1 MTGQF
6 WVAQSFFHIKS
17 WFYILWLIS
26 QNKVLFSVCCDIQD
40 YLKYRCHLSDMENN
54 MRKYIPLVLFIFSW
68 PVLCADIHGRVF
80 RVLDGDTIEVMDS
93 RKAVRIRLINID
105 APEKKQDYGRWSTD
119 MMKSLVAWKTVTVT
133 YFQRDRYGRILGQVY
148 APDGMNV
155 NQFMVRAGAAW
166 VYEQYNTD
174 PVLPVLQNEARQQ
187 KRGLWS
193 DADPVP
199 PWIWR
204 HRK

>member
-1 MTGQF
+1 
-6 WVAQSFFHIKS
+6 
-17 WFYILWLIS
+17 
-26 QNKVLFSVCCDIQD
+26 
-40 YLKYRCHLSDMENN
+40 

-68 PVLCADIHGRVF
+68 PVLSAYIHGRVV

-93 RKAVRIRLINID
+93 RKAVRIRLVNID

-119 MMKSLVAWKTVTVT
+119 MMRSLVAGKTVTVT

-148 APDGMNV
+148 APDGMNI

-174 PVLPVLQNEARQQ
+174 LRHNSQVADFKKLQYPLRNDPCLSIEEARCRRQ
-187 KRGLWS
+187 KMQ
-193 DADPVP
+193 
-199 PWIWR
+199 
-204 HRK
+204 

>member
-1 MTGQF
+1 MKR
-6 WVAQSFFHIKS
+6 WQSYHS
-17 WFYILWLIS
+17 SVLS
-26 QNKVLFSVCCDIQD
+26 GNK
-40 YLKYRCHLSDMENN
+40 N
-54 MRKYIPLVLFIFSW
+54 
-68 PVLCADIHGRVF
+68 G
-80 RVLDGDTIEVMDS
+80 
-93 RKAVRIRLINID
+93 
-105 APEKKQDYGRWSTD
+105 
-119 MMKSLVAWKTVTVT
+119 
-133 YFQRDRYGRILGQVY
+133 
-148 APDGMNV
+148 
-155 NQFMVRAGAAW
+155 AW

>member
-1 MTGQF
+1 MVNGHDEITGCR
-6 WVAQSFFHIKS
+6 K
-17 WFYILWLIS
+17 
-26 QNKVLFSVCCDIQD
+26 NG
-40 YLKYRCHLSDMENN
+40 YRHN
-54 MRKYIPLVLFIFSW
+54 
-68 PVLCADIHGRVF
+68 
-80 RVLDGDTIEVMDS
+80 
-93 RKAVRIRLINID
+93 
-105 APEKKQDYGRWSTD
+105 
-119 MMKSLVAWKTVTVT
+119 
-133 YFQRDRYGRILGQVY
+133 FQRDRYGRILGQVY

>member
-1 MTGQF
+1 
-6 WVAQSFFHIKS
+6 
-17 WFYILWLIS
+17 
-26 QNKVLFSVCCDIQD
+26 
-40 YLKYRCHLSDMENN
+40 

-68 PVLCADIHGRVF
+68 PVLCADIHGRVV

-119 MMKSLVAWKTVTVT
+119 MMKSLVAGKTVTVT

-187 KRGLWS
+187 KGVVCGRGRNPTLRLWPAIFS
-193 DADPVP
+193 GEIDVFPSERRNMGQE
-199 PWIWR
+199 IGR
-204 HRK
+204 

>member
-1 MTGQF
+1 MSTCKISGCL
-6 WVAQSFFHIKS
+6 S
-17 WFYILWLIS
+17 YRILDS
-26 QNKVLFSVCCDIQD
+26 G
-40 YLKYRCHLSDMENN
+40 
-54 MRKYIPLVLFIFSW
+54 P
-68 PVLCADIHGRVF
+68 
-80 RVLDGDTIEVMDS
+80 DGTQTT
-93 RKAVRIRLINID
+93 LT
-105 APEKKQDYGRWSTD
+105 DYGRWSTD
-119 MMKSLVAWKTVTVT
+119 MMKSLVAGKTVTVT

-148 APDGMNV
+148 APDGMNI

>member
-1 MTGQF
+1 
-6 WVAQSFFHIKS
+6 
-17 WFYILWLIS
+17 
-26 QNKVLFSVCCDIQD
+26 
-40 YLKYRCHLSDMENN
+40 

-68 PVLCADIHGRVF
+68 PVLSADVHGQ
-80 RVLDGDTIEVMDS
+80 I
-93 RKAVRIRLINID
+93 
-105 APEKKQDYGRWSTD
+105 
-119 MMKSLVAWKTVTVT
+119 
-133 YFQRDRYGRILGQVY
+133 Y

>member
-1 MTGQF
+1 MAQQRQDRRGEVQAATASATGL
-6 WVAQSFFHIKS
+6 A
-17 WFYILWLIS
+17 
-26 QNKVLFSVCCDIQD
+26 C
-40 YLKYRCHLSDMENN
+40 
-54 MRKYIPLVLFIFSW
+54 FIFRFLRR
-68 PVLCADIHGRVF
+68 P
-80 RVLDGDTIEVMDS
+80 
-93 RKAVRIRLINID
+93 
-105 APEKKQDYGRWSTD
+105 
-119 MMKSLVAWKTVTVT
+119 
-133 YFQRDRYGRILGQVY
+133 RYGRILGQVY
-148 APDGMNV
+148 APDGMNI

>member
-1 MTGQF
+1 FSDPGP
-6 WVAQSFFHIKS
+6 VFHTIVSIKNDGHY
-17 WFYILWLIS
+17 FCRAGGNRPDGL
-26 QNKVLFSVCCDIQD
+26 N
-40 YLKYRCHLSDMENN
+40 E
-54 MRKYIPLVLFIFSW
+54 
-68 PVLCADIHGRVF
+68 PV
-80 RVLDGDTIEVMDS
+80 T
-93 RKAVRIRLINID
+93 
-105 APEKKQDYGRWSTD
+105 
-119 MMKSLVAWKTVTVT
+119 
-133 YFQRDRYGRILGQVY
+133 VY

>member
-1 MTGQF
+1 
-6 WVAQSFFHIKS
+6 
-17 WFYILWLIS
+17 
-26 QNKVLFSVCCDIQD
+26 
-40 YLKYRCHLSDMENN
+40 
-54 MRKYIPLVLFIFSW
+54 
-68 PVLCADIHGRVF
+68 
-80 RVLDGDTIEVMDS
+80 
-93 RKAVRIRLINID
+93 
-105 APEKKQDYGRWSTD
+105 
-119 MMKSLVAWKTVTVT
+119 
-133 YFQRDRYGRILGQVY
+133 
-148 APDGMNV
+148 MNV
-155 NQFMVRAGAAW
+155 NQFMVQAGAVW

>member
-1 MTGQF
+1 
-6 WVAQSFFHIKS
+6 
-17 WFYILWLIS
+17 
-26 QNKVLFSVCCDIQD
+26 
-40 YLKYRCHLSDMENN
+40 
-54 MRKYIPLVLFIFSW
+54 
-68 PVLCADIHGRVF
+68 
-80 RVLDGDTIEVMDS
+80 
-93 RKAVRIRLINID
+93 
-105 APEKKQDYGRWSTD
+105 
-119 MMKSLVAWKTVTVT
+119 VTVT

-148 APDGMNV
+148 APDGMNI

>member
-1 MTGQF
+1 
-6 WVAQSFFHIKS
+6 
-17 WFYILWLIS
+17 
-26 QNKVLFSVCCDIQD
+26 
-40 YLKYRCHLSDMENN
+40 

-68 PVLCADIHGRVF
+68 PVLCADIHGRVV

-93 RKAVRIRLINID
+93 RKAVRIRLVNID

-119 MMKSLVAWKTVTVT
+119 MMKSLVAGKTVTVT

-174 PVLPVLQNEARQQ
+174 PVL
-187 KRGLWS
+187 
-193 DADPVP
+193 
-199 PWIWR
+199 
-204 HRK
+204 

>member
-1 MTGQF
+1 MVDRHDEITGCR
-6 WVAQSFFHIKS
+6 K
-17 WFYILWLIS
+17 
-26 QNKVLFSVCCDIQD
+26 NG
-40 YLKYRCHLSDMENN
+40 YRH
-54 MRKYIPLVLFIFSW
+54 IFSERALW
-68 PVLCADIHGRVF
+68 SY
-80 RVLDGDTIEVMDS
+80 S
-93 RKAVRIRLINID
+93 RAGY
-105 APEKKQDYGRWSTD
+105 APER
-119 MMKSLVAWKTVTVT
+119 VN
-133 YFQRDRYGRILGQVY
+133 I
-148 APDGMNV
+148 

>member
-1 MTGQF
+1 
-6 WVAQSFFHIKS
+6 
-17 WFYILWLIS
+17 
-26 QNKVLFSVCCDIQD
+26 
-40 YLKYRCHLSDMENN
+40 

-68 PVLCADIHGRVF
+68 PVLSADIHGRVI

-93 RKAVRIRLINID
+93 LKAVRIRLVNID

-119 MMKSLVAWKTVTVT
+119 MMKSLVAGKTVTVT

-148 APDGMNV
+148 APDGMNI
-155 NQFMVRAGAAW
+155 NQFMAFG
-166 VYEQYNTD
+166 D
-174 PVLPVLQNEARQQ
+174 VLPVLQNEARQQ

-204 HRK
+204 RRK

>member
-1 MTGQF
+1 LKETTC
-6 WVAQSFFHIKS
+6 WVERTIQMVN
-17 WFYILWLIS
+17 YRLIS
-26 QNKVLFSVCCDIQD
+26 LA
-40 YLKYRCHLSDMENN
+40 L
-54 MRKYIPLVLFIFSW
+54 
-68 PVLCADIHGRVF
+68 
-80 RVLDGDTIEVMDS
+80 T
-93 RKAVRIRLINID
+93 
-105 APEKKQDYGRWSTD
+105 
-119 MMKSLVAWKTVTVT
+119 
-133 YFQRDRYGRILGQVY
+133 Y

-174 PVLPVLQNEARQQ
+174 PVLPVFQNEARQQ

>member
-1 MTGQF
+1 
-6 WVAQSFFHIKS
+6 
-17 WFYILWLIS
+17 
-26 QNKVLFSVCCDIQD
+26 
-40 YLKYRCHLSDMENN
+40 
-54 MRKYIPLVLFIFSW
+54 MRKYILLGLFIFLWS
-68 PVLCADIHGRVF
+68 VLSADVHGQ
-80 RVLDGDTIEVMDS
+80 I
-93 RKAVRIRLINID
+93 
-105 APEKKQDYGRWSTD
+105 
-119 MMKSLVAWKTVTVT
+119 
-133 YFQRDRYGRILGQVY
+133 Y

>member
-1 MTGQF
+1 
-6 WVAQSFFHIKS
+6 
-17 WFYILWLIS
+17 
-26 QNKVLFSVCCDIQD
+26 
-40 YLKYRCHLSDMENN
+40 
-54 MRKYIPLVLFIFSW
+54 
-68 PVLCADIHGRVF
+68 
-80 RVLDGDTIEVMDS
+80 
-93 RKAVRIRLINID
+93 
-105 APEKKQDYGRWSTD
+105 
-119 MMKSLVAWKTVTVT
+119 
-133 YFQRDRYGRILGQVY
+133 
-148 APDGMNV
+148 MNV

-174 PVLPVLQNEARQQ
+174 PVLPVFQNEARQQ

>member
-1 MTGQF
+1 
-6 WVAQSFFHIKS
+6 
-17 WFYILWLIS
+17 
-26 QNKVLFSVCCDIQD
+26 
-40 YLKYRCHLSDMENN
+40 
-54 MRKYIPLVLFIFSW
+54 
-68 PVLCADIHGRVF
+68 
-80 RVLDGDTIEVMDS
+80 
-93 RKAVRIRLINID
+93 
-105 APEKKQDYGRWSTD
+105 
-119 MMKSLVAWKTVTVT
+119 
-133 YFQRDRYGRILGQVY
+133 
-148 APDGMNV
+148 
-155 NQFMVRAGAAW
+155 AW